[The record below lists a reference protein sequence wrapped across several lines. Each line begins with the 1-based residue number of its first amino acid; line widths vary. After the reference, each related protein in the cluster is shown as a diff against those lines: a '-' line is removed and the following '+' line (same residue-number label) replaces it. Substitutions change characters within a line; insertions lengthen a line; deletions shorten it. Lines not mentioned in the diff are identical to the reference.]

1 MSMGR
6 SSPVHVQ
13 LAALQPQWE
22 QRLGMK
28 VAVNVGAGDASI
40 LDAVA
45 LADLSFL
52 PRFGLKGPD
61 AQGWLEERN
70 ITLPPNANGWLP
82 LPGGGVVAR
91 LGRSEFFLED
101 GATAIGV
108 DAIRMAL
115 GTGASGVYPV
125 IRQDAGFAL
134 AGARVNE
141 LLAQTCNV
149 NFEEFGADERIAA
162 MTQMIGVSV
171 LVIRISKKPLPC
183 YRVWCDPTF
192 APYFWET
199 IAEIAGELGGGV
211 IGVDSLPRWSGEVA
225 SI

>member
-1 MSMGR
+1 MSIGR

-28 VAVNVGAGDASI
+28 VAASVGADDAAK
-40 LDAVA
+40 LDVVA

-52 PRFGLKGPD
+52 PRFGLKGPE
-61 AQGWLEERN
+61 AQRWLEARN
-70 ITLPPNANGWLP
+70 IALPPDANGWLS

-101 GATAIGV
+101 GATANGV
-108 DAIRMAL
+108 DTIRAAL

-125 IRQDAGFAL
+125 LRQDAGFAL
-134 AGARVNE
+134 AGRRVNE
-141 LLAQTCNV
+141 LLVQTCNV
-149 NFEEFGADERIAA
+149 DFEEFGPERGIAV

-171 LVIRISKKPLPC
+171 LAIRINKKPLPC
-183 YRVWCDPTF
+183 YRLWCDPTF

-211 IGVDSLPRWSGEVA
+211 IGVDSLPA
-225 SI
+225 

>member
-1 MSMGR
+1 MSIGR

-28 VAVNVGAGDASI
+28 VAASVGADDAAK
-40 LDAVA
+40 LDVVA

-52 PRFGLKGPD
+52 PRFGLKGPE
-61 AQGWLEERN
+61 AQRWLEARN
-70 ITLPPNANGWLP
+70 IALPRDANGWLS

-101 GATAIGV
+101 GATANGV
-108 DAIRMAL
+108 ATIRAAL

-125 IRQDAGFAL
+125 LRQDAGFAL
-134 AGARVNE
+134 AGRRVNE
-141 LLAQTCNV
+141 LLVQTCNV
-149 NFEEFGADERIAA
+149 DFEEFGPERGIAV

-171 LVIRISKKPLPC
+171 LAIRINKKPLPC
-183 YRVWCDPTF
+183 YRLWCDPTF

-211 IGVDSLPRWSGEVA
+211 IGVDSLPA
-225 SI
+225 